1 MSWTKIFKIREFG
14 VLVALISLTIFLS
27 LKSDDFFNF
36 GNIMI
41 TVRMA
46 SELGIIACGVLLLMI
61 AGEFDLSVGSIFA
74 LSPMIS
80 AICYTNFHLPI
91 VVATLIGLSVAVLL
105 GYCNG
110 VVTVKTGIPSFIT
123 TLGTMMI
130 FRSVVLVISNAFPVK
145 ITADATISKV
155 IGGYLPPFS
164 DDMMYDIPMAVVWVV
179 VIMIIAYYVLEF
191 TPLGN
196 RIIASGGN
204 EKAAIAS
211 GINTKKVKVITFM
224 IVAFLAA
231 FAGHIQA
238 FRLGSV
244 APLNGKGMELAVIA
258 ACVIGGASLFG
269 GVGTVFGTALGVLMT
284 GLIKNGIV
292 LLGVDVN
299 WQEGFLGIVLIIAVI
314 VNIGISNGSFSVMF
328 NKFTSLNKRET

>member
-1 MSWTKIFKIREFG
+1 
-14 VLVALISLTIFLS
+14 
-27 LKSDDFFNF
+27 
-36 GNIMI
+36 
-41 TVRMA
+41 
-46 SELGIIACGVLLLMI
+46 
-61 AGEFDLSVGSIFA
+61 
-74 LSPMIS
+74 
-80 AICYTNFHLPI
+80 
-91 VVATLIGLSVAVLL
+91 
-105 GYCNG
+105 
-110 VVTVKTGIPSFIT
+110 
-123 TLGTMMI
+123 
-130 FRSVVLVISNAFPVK
+130 
-145 ITADATISKV
+145 
-155 IGGYLPPFS
+155 
-164 DDMMYDIPMAVVWVV
+164 MMYDIPMAVVWVV

-196 RIIASGGN
+196 QIIASGGN

-314 VNIGISNGSFSVMF
+314 VNIGISNGSFGVMF